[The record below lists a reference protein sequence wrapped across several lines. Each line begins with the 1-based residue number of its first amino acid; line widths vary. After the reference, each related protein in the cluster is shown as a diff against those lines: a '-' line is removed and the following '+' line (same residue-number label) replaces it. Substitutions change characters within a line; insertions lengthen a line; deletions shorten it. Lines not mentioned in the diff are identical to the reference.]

1 MSESLLALNRVSVVR
16 EGRKIL
22 DNISLEL
29 RRGEIITVI
38 GPNGAGKST
47 LLKIALGLLSPTS
60 GTVRKENGARIGYM
74 PQQLHIDP
82 NLPLSTLRF
91 LQLGNANVQAIKTA
105 LIEVGATGL
114 ENRGV
119 QSLSGG
125 EMQRVLL
132 ARALLRNPD
141 LLVLDEPAQ
150 GVDVGGQ
157 TDMYSLIAELRHRHH
172 CGVLM
177 VSHDLHWVMAQTDH
191 VLCLNGHICC
201 EGHPEHVG
209 NDPAYRALF
218 GDHTLGDAAIA
229 TIAPYHHHHNH
240 AHDLHGVVHSENS
253 ACNGD
258 HAEHEHR
265 HG

>member
-1 MSESLLALNRVSVVR
+1 MSEALLALSGVSVVLDN
-16 EGRKIL
+16 RKIL
-22 DNISLEL
+22 DNISLTL
-29 RRGEIITVI
+29 KRGEIITII

-47 LLKIALGLLSPTS
+47 LLKLALGLISPTS
-60 GTVRKENGARIGYM
+60 GDVRKTADLRIGYM

-82 NLPLSTLRF
+82 NLPLNTLRF
-91 LQLGNANVQAIKTA
+91 LQLGGAKIQAIRNA
-105 LIEVGATGL
+105 LVEVGAEGL
-114 ENRGV
+114 EAHAV

-141 LLVLDEPAQ
+141 LLVLDEPVQ
-150 GVDVGGQ
+150 GVDVSGQ
-157 TDMYSLIAELRHRHH
+157 TEMYSLIAQLRHRHH

-191 VLCLNGHICC
+191 VLCLNQHICC

-218 GDHTLGDAAIA
+218 GSNALGDAAA
-229 TIAPYHHHHNH
+229 TAIAPYLHHHNH
-240 AHDLHGVVHSENS
+240 AHDLHGGIC
-253 ACNGD
+253 ADD
-258 HAEHEHR
+258 HAEHGHH

>member
-1 MSESLLALNRVSVVR
+1 MNETLLAISDASVVR
-16 EGRKIL
+16 DHRKIL
-22 DNISLEL
+22 DTISLTL
-29 RRGEIITVI
+29 QRDEIITII

-47 LLKIALGLLSPTS
+47 LLKLALGLIAPTS
-60 GTVRKENGARIGYM
+60 GAVRRTEGLRIGYM
-74 PQQLHIDP
+74 PQRLHIDA

-91 LQLGNANVQAIKTA
+91 LQLGGAKKPVIDAA
-105 LIEVGATGL
+105 LAEVGASGL
-114 ENRGV
+114 EHHV
-119 QSLSGG
+119 VHALSGG

-141 LLVLDEPAQ
+141 LLVLDEPVQ

-157 TDMYSLIAELRHRHH
+157 TEMYALIAELRRRHH

-177 VSHDLHWVMAQTDH
+177 VSHDLHWVMAQTDR
-191 VLCLNGHICC
+191 VLCLNQHICC
-201 EGHPEHVG
+201 EGHPAHVG

-218 GDHTLGDAAIA
+218 GDAAVT

-240 AHDLHGVVHSENS
+240 AHDLHGDICADDHSEH
-253 ACNGD
+253 G
-258 HAEHEHR
+258 HR

>member
-1 MSESLLALNRVSVVR
+1 MNNTLLALNDASVVR
-16 EGRKIL
+16 DGRKIL
-22 DNISLEL
+22 DSVSLTL
-29 RRGEIITVI
+29 QRGEIITII

-47 LLKIALGLLSPTS
+47 LLKLALGLIAPTS
-60 GTVRKENGARIGYM
+60 GNVRRSDGLRIGYM
-74 PQQLHIDP
+74 PQQLHIDA
-82 NLPLSTLRF
+82 NLPLSTVRF
-91 LQLGNANVQAIKTA
+91 LQLASAQTSAIRAA
-105 LIEVGATGL
+105 LAEVGASGL
-114 ENRGV
+114 EQHAV

-141 LLVLDEPAQ
+141 LLVLDEPVQ

-157 TDMYSLIAELRHRHH
+157 TEMYALIAELRHRHH

-177 VSHDLHWVMAQTDH
+177 VSHDLHWVMAQTDR
-191 VLCLNGHICC
+191 VLCLNQHVCC

-218 GDHTLGDAAIA
+218 GDAAVA
-229 TIAPYHHHHNH
+229 AIAPYHHHHNH
-240 AHDLHGVVHSENS
+240 AHDLHGGICAE
-253 ACNGD
+253 D
-258 HAEHEHR
+258 HAEHGHH

>member
-1 MSESLLALNRVSVVR
+1 MSETLLALSTISVVR
-16 EGRKIL
+16 DNRTIL
-22 DNISLEL
+22 DNVSLTL
-29 RRGEIITVI
+29 QRGEIITII

-47 LLKIALGLLSPTS
+47 LLKLALGLIAPSIGSVERAAGL
-60 GTVRKENGARIGYM
+60 RIGYM

-91 LQLGNANVQAIKTA
+91 LQLGGTKTNEIHAA
-105 LIEVGATGL
+105 LSEVGAAGL
-114 ENRGV
+114 EQHAV

-132 ARALLRNPD
+132 ARALLRKPD
-141 LLVLDEPAQ
+141 LLVLDEPVQ

-157 TDMYSLIAELRHRHH
+157 TEMYALIAALRHRHR

-177 VSHDLHWVMAQTDH
+177 VSHDLHWVMAQTDR
-191 VLCLNGHICC
+191 VLCLNQHVCC

-218 GDHTLGDAAIA
+218 GDAAVA
-229 TIAPYHHHHNH
+229 AIAPYHHHHNH
-240 AHDLHGVVHSENS
+240 AHDLHG
-253 ACNGD
+253 AICTGD
-258 HAEHEHR
+258 HAPHEPHH

>member
-1 MSESLLALNRVSVVR
+1 MNETLLALNNASVVR

-22 DNISLEL
+22 DNISLDL
-29 RRGEIITVI
+29 QRGEIITII

-47 LLKIALGLLSPTS
+47 LLKLALGLISPTS
-60 GTVRKENGARIGYM
+60 GNVRKALNLRVGYM
-74 PQQLHIDP
+74 PQRLHIDS

-91 LQLGNANVQAIKTA
+91 LQLGGAKMPAINTA
-105 LIEVGATGL
+105 LAEVGATGL
-114 ENRGV
+114 EQHAV

-141 LLVLDEPAQ
+141 LLVLDEPVQ

-157 TDMYSLIAELRHRHH
+157 TEMYALIAALRHRHH

-177 VSHDLHWVMAQTDH
+177 VSHDLHWVMAQTDR
-191 VLCLNGHICC
+191 VLCLNQHVCC

-218 GDHTLGDAAIA
+218 GDAAVT

-240 AHDLHGVVHSENS
+240 AHDLHGSIHAEES
-253 ACNGD
+253 D
-258 HAEHEHR
+258 HAEHPHH

>member
-1 MSESLLALNRVSVVR
+1 
-16 EGRKIL
+16 
-22 DNISLEL
+22 
-29 RRGEIITVI
+29 
-38 GPNGAGKST
+38 
-47 LLKIALGLLSPTS
+47 
-60 GTVRKENGARIGYM
+60 M

-91 LQLGNANVQAIKTA
+91 LQLGGAKSQAIKTA
-105 LIEVGATGL
+105 LLEVRAEGL
-114 ENRGV
+114 EQHAV

-132 ARALLRNPD
+132 ARALLRDPD

-157 TDMYSLIAELRHRHH
+157 TEMYSLIAELRHRHR

-191 VLCLNGHICC
+191 VLCLNSHVCC
-201 EGHPEHVG
+201 EGHPEQVG

-218 GDHTLGDAAIA
+218 GDAAVS

-240 AHDLHGVVHSENS
+240 AHDLHGAV
-253 ACNGD
+253 CTDD
-258 HAEHEHR
+258 HAEHKH